1 MTVPRRTF
9 LGLVGAVAGMPA
21 AQAISQKLAAH
32 GLMRSALGGFG
43 SGFGNNSE
51 FAATGALE
59 LPAPVLFTSFADW
72 WRQYGKERATNDARE
87 VTFLAADILDMKAP
101 SLQAKVEMQRRRNLE
116 RIRKEKEKIFERAVS
131 LNGVFKWWA

>member
-51 FAATGALE
+51 TATEALE

-72 WRQYGKERATNDARE
+72 WRQYGKEHATNDARE

-101 SLQAKVEMQRRRNLE
+101 SLQAKVEMQRRRNLA

-131 LNGVFKWWA
+131 RNGVFKWRA